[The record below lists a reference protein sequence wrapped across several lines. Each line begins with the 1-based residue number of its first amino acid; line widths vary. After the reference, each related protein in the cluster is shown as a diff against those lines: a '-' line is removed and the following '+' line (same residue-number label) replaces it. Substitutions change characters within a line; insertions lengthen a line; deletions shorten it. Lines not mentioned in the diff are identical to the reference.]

1 MIHQLTSGNYEAF
14 VQQKR
19 VAAVHFDA
27 AWDISYR
34 PITRREMS
42 EAAAVLAE
50 HVNFGEVDC
59 DRDPE
64 LPKSIRVLNL
74 PAVAYYLD
82 GNLAGI
88 RIGARQNILAHLE
101 RLLRGELLDSDN
113 ADLRHQTTPAE
124 SGFRS

>member
-1 MIHQLTSGNYEAF
+1 MIQQPTGSDYEAF
-14 VQQKR
+14 VGQKR

-27 AWDISYR
+27 AWNISYR

-64 LPKSIRVLNL
+64 LANSIRVLNL
-74 PAVAYYLD
+74 PAVAYYVG
-82 GNLAGI
+82 GNLAGV
-88 RIGARQNILAHLE
+88 RIGARKNILTRLE
-101 RLLRGELLDSDN
+101 RLLRGEQLDSNDAN
-113 ADLRHQTTPAE
+113 ARTPNND
-124 SGFRS
+124 R

>member
-42 EAAAVLAE
+42 EAATVLAE
-50 HVNFGEVDC
+50 HVNLGEKPQPQTILVILIERFKF
-59 DRDPE
+59 RDPYQKLLLEE
-64 LPKSIRVLNL
+64 LGERCRITGDDMAFPVLYPFDQPVRAVENHFIRGILNL
-74 PAVAYYLD
+74 
-82 GNLAGI
+82 
-88 RIGARQNILAHLE
+88 
-101 RLLRGELLDSDN
+101 
-113 ADLRHQTTPAE
+113 
-124 SGFRS
+124 